1 MTDRNR
7 PSGRPPRRRWPY
19 AWLVAVAAVL
29 ALVGVLHILFPHA
42 LAREDNQIDLVMS
55 VLILAGLASGLAV
68 HWRTAPGRL
77 FRSIGIWV
85 ALALVLVGLY
95 GFRHELGAI
104 AARIADELNPS
115 APRIGADGAIVVR
128 RASDGHFYLAAK
140 VNGVAIRFLVDTGAT
155 SVALTR
161 ADAKRLGFDPE
172 RLDYTLRVGT
182 AGGERWA
189 APLPPLAVE
198 VGRLQLPGVRAH
210 VNDGGLADLLLGMT
224 VLNRFKSV
232 AIAGD
237 TLTLA
242 P

>member
-1 MTDRNR
+1 MTDRDG
-7 PSGRPPRRRWPY
+7 PWGRPPRRRWPFG
-19 AWLVAVAAVL
+19 WLAAVVAVL
-29 ALVGVLHILFPHA
+29 ALVGILHLLFPNA
-42 LAREDNQIDLVMS
+42 LAREDNQIDLVFS
-55 VLILAGLASGLAV
+55 VLVLAGLASGLIA
-68 HWRTAPGRL
+68 HWRAGPGRVL
-77 FRSIGIWV
+77 RAVAIWIAV
-85 ALALVLVGLY
+85 ALVLVGLY
-95 GFRHELGAI
+95 GFRHELGAV

-115 APRIGADGAIVVR
+115 APRIGADGTIVVR
-128 RASDGHFYLAAK
+128 RASDGHFYLDAK

-161 ADAKRLGFDPE
+161 ADAKRLGFDPD

-189 APLPPLAVE
+189 APLPPLEVA
-198 VGRLQLPGVRAH
+198 VGRLLLPGVRAH
-210 VNDGGLADLLLGMT
+210 VNDGGLEDSLLGMT

-237 TLTLA
+237 ALTLK